1 MQEVMIN
8 KTVLAMRLGLI
19 LAFSYVVRDFVSF
32 IAVDGILSVVAL
44 FISMFFLIFPFVF
57 LYRMTVNFCCQYND
71 CKYQFSTPF
80 SISIRGFAYA
90 GIIYVL
96 FFYLYV
102 KYFAPNLISD
112 VVDSY
117 EKILEGQGYDSL
129 IAEWRHVASTITPKS
144 LIPSIYI
151 GFMLMGFVVSL
162 ISVGAAR
169 FANLQKPL
177 GPIDNTDSDY
187 DKNESSNNK
196 DN

>member
-1 MQEVMIN
+1 MQEVVIN

-90 GIIYVL
+90 GIIYAL

-102 KYFAPNLISD
+102 KYFAPNLIGD

-117 EKILEGQGYDSL
+117 EKMLEGQGYDSL
-129 IAEWRHVASTITPKS
+129 IAEWRQVASTVTPKS
-144 LIPSIYI
+144 LIPSIYL
-151 GFMLMGFVVSL
+151 GFMLMGFIVSL

-169 FANLQKPL
+169 FAKLQKPL
-177 GPIDNTDSDY
+177 DSIDNADSNY
-187 DKNESSNNK
+187 DKNGASNNK